1 MNMLEALLATAE
13 QDDIPEDQRTT
24 YWLDGGIIYPDE
36 LFSAQGFMPLLG
48 RMAERKLSRTLTSPD
63 INCGF
68 SYIPDRAGM
77 FGECLMV
84 AQSTGGVL
92 EDSFRLAALCEAA
105 REVLGMGIPGI
116 IDITPV
122 FEFFRAMPRDERS
135 GLTQAED
142 KELKQWPLY
151 QQMQPQQAA

>member
-1 MNMLEALLATAE
+1 MNLMEALLATAE

-36 LFSAQGFMPLLG
+36 VFSAQGFMPLLG
-48 RMAERKLSRTLTSPD
+48 RMAERKLTRTLTSTE

-68 SYIPDRAGM
+68 SYIPDRAGI
-77 FGECLMV
+77 FGECIM
-84 AQSTGGVL
+84 AAAPTNGVL
-92 EDSFRLAALCEAA
+92 EDGLRLAALCEAA
-105 REVLGMGIPGI
+105 RDVLGMGKPGI

-122 FEFFRAMPRDERS
+122 YEFFRAMPREQRG
-135 GLTQAED
+135 GLAQAED

-151 QQMQPQQAA
+151 QQMQPKQAA

>member
-1 MNMLEALLATAE
+1 MNLIEALLATAE
-13 QDDIPEDQRTT
+13 REDIPEDQRTT

-36 LFSAQGFMPLLG
+36 VFSAQGFLPLLG
-48 RMAERKLSRTLTSPD
+48 RMAERKLARTLTSPE

-77 FGECLMV
+77 FGECFM
-84 AQSTGGVL
+84 ASQPSGGVL

-105 REVLGMGIPGI
+105 RDVLGMGTPGI

-122 FEFFRAMPRDERS
+122 FEFFRAMPRDARD
-135 GLTQAED
+135 GLQKAED

-151 QQMQPQQAA
+151 QQMQPKRAA

>member
-1 MNMLEALLATAE
+1 LNLLEALLATAE

-36 LFSAQGFMPLLG
+36 VFSAQGFMPLLG
-48 RMAERKLSRTLTSPD
+48 RMAERKLTRTLTSTE

-68 SYIPDRAGM
+68 SYIPDRAGV
-77 FGECLMV
+77 FDECFM
-84 AQSTGGVL
+84 AAAPTGGVL
-92 EDSFRLAALCEAA
+92 EDSLRLAALCEAA
-105 REVLGMGIPGI
+105 RDVLGMGTPGI

-122 FEFFRAMPRDERS
+122 FEFFRAMPRDQRR

-142 KELKQWPLY
+142 KDLKQWPLY
-151 QQMQPQQAA
+151 QQMQSKQAA

>member
-1 MNMLEALLATAE
+1 MNLMEALLATAE
-13 QDDIPEDQRTT
+13 RDDIPEDQRTT

-36 LFSAQGFMPLLG
+36 VFSAQGFMPLLG
-48 RMAERKLSRTLTSPD
+48 RMAERKLMRTLTSPE

-77 FGECLMV
+77 FGECF
-84 AQSTGGVL
+84 AAAPPTGGVL
-92 EDSFRLAALCEAA
+92 EDSLRLAALCEAA
-105 REVLGMGIPGI
+105 RDVLGMGIPGI

-135 GLTQAED
+135 SLHQVED

-151 QQMQPQQAA
+151 QPMQAKLAA